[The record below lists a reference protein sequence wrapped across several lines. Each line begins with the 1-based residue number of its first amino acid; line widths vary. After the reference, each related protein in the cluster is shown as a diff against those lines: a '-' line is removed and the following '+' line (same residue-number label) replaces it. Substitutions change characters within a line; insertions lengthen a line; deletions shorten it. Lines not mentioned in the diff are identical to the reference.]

1 MKGLRAAARTTLTI
15 LAILLAIVPATA
27 QKVKVSVDQSADI
40 AHFKRYKWGKNYLI
54 TRQTP
59 EDQKAIGDEI
69 SASINR
75 QLQAKGYVHDEANAD
90 FVVSYEAGGLSKA
103 DISTTPDLSRDIGN
117 PNSMN
122 QPADIGPIPTAT
134 DAWVSVL
141 GGVRIS
147 VIDAKSQKKVW
158 VGQVSQ
164 KIRDPQKFMANLD
177 AQVDD
182 ATAKLM
188 KTFPASGK

>member
-1 MKGLRAAARTTLTI
+1 
-15 LAILLAIVPATA
+15 
-27 QKVKVSVDQSADI
+27 
-40 AHFKRYKWGKNYLI
+40 
-54 TRQTP
+54 
-59 EDQKAIGDEI
+59 
-69 SASINR
+69 
-75 QLQAKGYVHDEANAD
+75 
-90 FVVSYEAGGLSKA
+90 
-103 DISTTPDLSRDIGN
+103 
-117 PNSMN
+117 MN
-122 QPADIGPIPTAT
+122 QPADIGPMPTAT

-188 KTFPASGK
+188 KRFPASGK